1 MYAGGMMS
9 LRSRRASVRASRWSV
24 FTFTRAMACR
34 ASVWASVSLIAY
46 ARKRSTSQYLVAVLS
61 TTIRRPLRN
70 GAGAASIA

>member
-1 MYAGGMMS
+1 MS

-34 ASVWASVSLIAY
+34 ASVWASVWASVSLIAY
-46 ARKRSTSQYLVAVLS
+46 ARKRSTSQYLVAVLL